1 MSSNAVVRPLRR
13 YDADSSDLVC
23 ELLRDAQRARG
34 LGPESSAELLG
45 VAGCQDA
52 HNERDRR
59 KSTPFQPLR
68 NRSRSDPGLEF
79 NDDLEMPLLLRHACS
94 G

>member
-45 VAGCQDA
+45 VTRPTLYDLMAKYGIRADEDQPA
-52 HNERDRR
+52 
-59 KSTPFQPLR
+59 PQPL
-68 NRSRSDPGLEF
+68 NASQK
-79 NDDLEMPLLLRHACS
+79 
-94 G
+94 